1 MAHHSRKTPRQAA
14 DSGAA
19 APLTIL
25 LAENN
30 PGDVR
35 LTKERFA
42 EACIPCTFHVTR
54 TLDGTLDFLEERNRS
69 DESPV
74 DAVLLDG
81 RLSTEAD
88 GSTVRRLTTANADV
102 PLFLLVQT
110 ETEADL
116 IDGSEFGS
124 LPFLTKPVDPGEVR
138 DRVRA
143 ALTDEHSASERSVE

>member
-1 MAHHSRKTPRQAA
+1 MAHQTRKTPRQAA
-14 DSGAA
+14 DAEAA

-42 EACIPCTFHVTR
+42 EACIPCTIHVTR
-54 TLDGTLDFLEERNRS
+54 TLGGTLDFLDERNRS
-69 DESPV
+69 DAPAI

-88 GSTVRRLTTANADV
+88 DSLVRRLTAACADRPV
-102 PLFLLVQT
+102 FLLVQT
-110 ETEADL
+110 ETEAEL
-116 IDGSEFGS
+116 INDAEYGP
-124 LPFLTKPVDPGEVR
+124 LPFLTKPVDPGEVH

-143 ALTDEHSASERSVE
+143 TAAGAPTTTEQPGE